1 TRARERAERDICD
14 ALSAAAEAAG
24 LGAGERAE
32 LLAAARAEQQ
42 TRLKE
47 LEEGL
52 AQAIAITGAA
62 LAAAEAAAAA
72 LAAGDEPQR
81 QADLVT
87 RLTQAP
93 TELRAHAET
102 RAGHDQRARRLA
114 TARHAEPVRPLLEA
128 LGEAGAAVGE
138 ATGELISLVPEPG
151 ADALAGLGGP
161 EA

>member
-1 TRARERAERDICD
+1 ARRTEATRARERAERDICD

-62 LAAAEAAAAA
+62 LAAAAAAAAAA
-72 LAAGDEPQR
+72 LADDEEAKR
-81 QADLVT
+81 QAGPQD
-87 RLTQAP
+87 RRNPGA
-93 TELRAHAET
+93 TE
-102 RAGHDQRARRLA
+102 RARQ
-114 TARHAEPVRPLLEA
+114 
-128 LGEAGAAVGE
+128 
-138 ATGELISLVPEPG
+138 PEN
-151 ADALAGLGGP
+151 
-161 EA
+161 